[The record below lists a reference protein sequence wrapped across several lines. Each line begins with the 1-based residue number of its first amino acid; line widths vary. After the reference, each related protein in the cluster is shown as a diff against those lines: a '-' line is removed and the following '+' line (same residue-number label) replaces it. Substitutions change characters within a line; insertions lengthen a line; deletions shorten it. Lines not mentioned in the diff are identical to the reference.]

1 MPFKYSKLTEESPSF
16 FLLRSLEFS
25 KIFLYYDNINSPSTA
40 GVQMRTVWKEKQ
52 NKIWNCQIFLLPL
65 YQQTRKD
72 MEKKIREI
80 VESYKGVTC
89 GYLNVS
95 KHYPDYITMV
105 AIGLKNR
112 YMPFAAKKIL
122 EAFPQIKWVHFTGGW
137 QEYVYSRETLKWAGF
152 KLAN

>member
-1 MPFKYSKLTEESPSF
+1 
-16 FLLRSLEFS
+16 
-25 KIFLYYDNINSPSTA
+25 
-40 GVQMRTVWKEKQ
+40 MRTVWKK
-52 NKIWNCQIFLLPL
+52 NKIKFGIVRFFSYLCINKQG
-65 YQQTRKD
+65 KD